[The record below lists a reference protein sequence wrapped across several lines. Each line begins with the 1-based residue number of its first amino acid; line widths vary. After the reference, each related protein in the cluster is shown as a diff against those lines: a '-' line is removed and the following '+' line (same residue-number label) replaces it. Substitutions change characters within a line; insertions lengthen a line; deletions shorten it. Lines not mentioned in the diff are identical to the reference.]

1 MILNKITIKNFKG
14 IKNLQIDFNGR
25 NTNISGENATGKTT
39 VYDSFL
45 WLLFDKDSTNR
56 KDFNLKTIDKLGSQ
70 IHMLEHEVEATIEV
84 NGKEITIRK
93 VMEEKWTKKRGSAE
107 QEFSGHETSCY
118 IDEVPVK
125 KSEYQD
131 KINNLIDENIFKLLT
146 NPVYFNTMLK
156 WQDRRTMLL
165 SITGDMSDEQVI
177 DSDIKLISLR
187 EILNGK
193 STEDYGKIIKEKI
206 KRLNEDI
213 EKIPTRIDELNHNK
227 ETLEKID
234 YESIEKEK
242 EFENMKLNAIDEQLN
257 SAVAVNQKYNNKL
270 IEISQLKNKLATIER
285 EIQFNAS
292 REGIDTENKLNNLI
306 SEKKNIEFRIDTLKQ
321 TIESV
326 DKYIEEC
333 NKKKNELY
341 KKYDAT
347 TADKFYQPDDNNFN
361 CTTCGQSLPGD
372 DIKTKIEDMRNSFN
386 KNKLETIEKINVEG
400 KFITGDAKA
409 HELRAN
415 EYKTELDQSKELLTA
430 VINNIAAIELEIKT
444 INDNKTE
451 IDYTS
456 SKEYTQIKAEIAQL
470 ELELNKPVEDITT
483 ALKQE
488 KIEIQNKINE
498 LNKQLANQEVEIK
511 TNARIEQLELEE
523 RNLAEKIA
531 ELEGHRYLIE
541 EFIKTKVN
549 MLEEFINSKFKV
561 VRFKL
566 FDTQINGGLNE
577 CCETLVNGVPYSD
590 VNNAGKINAGMDIIA
605 TLIEHFGVK
614 APIFVDNAESIN
626 DLYNLDTQII
636 RLLVSRDKQL
646 KVEVI

>member
-1 MILNKITIKNFKG
+1 MEKT
-14 IKNLQIDFNGR
+14 QH
-25 NTNISGENATGKTT
+25 GKTT
-39 VYDSFL
+39 VYDSFM

-56 KDFNLKTIDKLGSQ
+56 KDFNIKTIDKKGSQ

-131 KINNLIDENIFKLLT
+131 KINNLMDENIFKLLT

-242 EFENMKLNAIDEQLN
+242 EFEYIKLNAIDEQLN
-257 SAVAVNQKYNNKL
+257 SAGAVNEKYNNKL
-270 IEISQLKNKLATIER
+270 IVISQSKNKLANIER
-285 EIQFNAS
+285 EIQINAS
-292 REGIDTENKLNNLI
+292 REIMDKELKLNNFK
-306 SEKKNIEFRIDTLKQ
+306 SEKKNVEFRIDTLKH
-321 TIESV
+321 SV
-326 DKYIEEC
+326 DSVTKYLDEC
-333 NKKKNELY
+333 SKRRKELY
-341 KKYDAT
+341 KKYDEAT
-347 TADKFYQPDDNNFN
+347 ETKFVDPDENNFK

-372 DIKTKIEDMRNSFN
+372 DIKTKIEDMKNSFN
-386 KNKLETIEKINVEG
+386 KNQRETIEKINKEG
-400 KFITGDAKA
+400 KFVTEDAKA
-409 HELRAN
+409 HELKVD
-415 EYKTELDQSKELLTA
+415 EYKTELKQNEELLTM
-430 VINNIAAIELEIKT
+430 IMSDIAKAEIDIKT

-451 IDYTS
+451 IDYTG
-456 SKEYTQIKAEIAQL
+456 SKEYTQIKSQIAQL
-470 ELELNKPVEDITT
+470 EAELNKPVEDMSL
-483 ALKQE
+483 ALKRE
-488 KIEIQNKINE
+488 KMEIQNKIND
-498 LNKQLANQEVEIK
+498 LNKQLANKEVEEK

-605 TLIEHFGVK
+605 TLIEHFRK
-614 APIFVDNAESIN
+614 KTPIFVDNAESIN